1 MTGSVVR
8 TGVGAGVRVALYC
21 MLLLLLTA
29 CSLGRLPATLGTDVA
44 DAEAFAEEIR
54 RATLPASPEQITFSW
69 LLDEQGSRAR
79 GRGVVRAEAPERI
92 RLDLFGPRGETYLM
106 AALVAGE
113 YRLPPT
119 GVDASMLP
127 SPSLLWSAMGV
138 VRAPPAAVLES
149 ATTDAAEAQLR
160 YRTPGDEVFIYS
172 FGQIEDGRYRLDRLE
187 RAGRQGVVETVTLE
201 RDPTG
206 ALTVARYRNWSEFR
220 DLVLEIESIRGTDA
234 FPPSTW
240 RPDAA
245 SF

>member
-8 TGVGAGVRVALYC
+8 IGVRIGAPC
-21 MLLLLLTA
+21 ALLLLLTA
-29 CSLGRLPATLGTDVA
+29 CSLGRLPAALGTEVA
-44 DAEAFAEEIR
+44 DPEAFAEEIR
-54 RATLPASPEQITFSW
+54 RASLPPGPEQITFTW

-113 YRLPPT
+113 YRLPPSA
-119 GVDASMLP
+119 VDAAMLP

-138 VRAPPAAVLES
+138 VRTPSAATLES

-172 FGQIEDGRYRLDRLE
+172 FGQMEDGRYRLDRLE

-201 RDPTG
+201 RDPEG
-206 ALTVARYRNWSEFR
+206 ALAVARYRNWSEFR